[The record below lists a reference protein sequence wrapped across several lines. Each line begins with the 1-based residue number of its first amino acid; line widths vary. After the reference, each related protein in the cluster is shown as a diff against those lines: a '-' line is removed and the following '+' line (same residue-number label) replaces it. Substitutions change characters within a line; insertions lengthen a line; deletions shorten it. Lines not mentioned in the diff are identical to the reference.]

1 MLCRYIY
8 LKTIDSLPWWIQA
21 AMFKQNAPKSSF
33 QIIMIFV
40 IELYSLILLKSKQCF
55 TKELSKK

>member
-8 LKTIDSLPWWIQA
+8 LKTIDSLPLWIQA
-21 AMFKQNAPKSSF
+21 AMVKQNAPKSSF

-40 IELYSLILLKSKQCF
+40 IELYSLFPLKSKQRF
-55 TKELSKK
+55 TKDLSKK